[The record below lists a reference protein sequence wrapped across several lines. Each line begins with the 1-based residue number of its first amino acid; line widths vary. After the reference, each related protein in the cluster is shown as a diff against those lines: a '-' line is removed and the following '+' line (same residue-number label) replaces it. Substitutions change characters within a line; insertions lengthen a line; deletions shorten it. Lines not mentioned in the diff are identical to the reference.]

1 MAAIAVA
8 VYFGVLNKDKGN
20 VSMNPTTSG
29 ETTTNNQSAIN
40 PSKMHSNLIEYKTD
54 QGMDVVTYVSNKVP
68 LVTLVL
74 TVKAGAMTETPE
86 TNGLTHLWEH
96 MFFKGNK
103 RLPTQEDFKK
113 RIRQLG
119 ISYNGDTSAEKVR
132 YYFTMPSAF
141 FEEGMQFMADAIAT
155 PLLNQEELD
164 KEINVVLNEYERF
177 ASRPQFDMRNVI
189 RHHIYG
195 DLEHKRDPLGL
206 RKTIKST
213 TREILFQIKDEVM
226 VPANSALII
235 AGDVEESKVKEY
247 VDKYFAEWKNPKD
260 WKAPVKAKFQP
271 FPETL
276 SIITTAKHLPTPSV
290 SIQFNGPLVS
300 DDPKATFA
308 ADIFA
313 GLIDHSNSKFTKKFI
328 DSGIAF
334 SASGGYYTQ
343 NGAGEMSL
351 YASAKPENILKVRDM
366 LLAEI
371 EEWKNP
377 DYFPEAHLEDVRRQ
391 LKISHLKS
399 VNSPSSYAKT
409 LGFWWAVT
417 GLDYYRN
424 YIPQLLDVT
433 RDDVVDFVKTWMVDK
448 PYVSAVALSPENAK
462 EAGIEPNSKE
472 LEDKYLIEYRKDD

>member
-1 MAAIAVA
+1 
-8 VYFGVLNKDKGN
+8 
-20 VSMNPTTSG
+20 MNPSTTQASDTNATSG
-29 ETTTNNQSAIN
+29 AHSSDDPA
-40 PSKMHSNLIEYKTD
+40 KMHSNLIEYKTD
-54 QGMDVVTYVSNKVP
+54 EGLDIVTYISNKVP

-74 TVKAGAMTETPE
+74 TVKAGAMTESAE

-113 RIRQLG
+113 KIRQLG

-164 KEINVVLNEYERF
+164 KEIEVVLNEYERF
-177 ASRPQFDMRNVI
+177 ASRPQFDLRNVV
-189 RHHIYG
+189 RHHVYG

-213 TREILFQIKDEVM
+213 TRDILFQIKDEVM

-247 VDKYFAEWKNPKD
+247 VDKYFSVWKNPKD
-260 WKAPVKAKFQP
+260 WQPPAKVTFQP
-271 FPETL
+271 YPK
-276 SIITTAKHLPTPSV
+276 TTSFIMTAEHLPTPAI
-290 SIQFNGPLVS
+290 SIQFNGPKVS
-300 DDPKATFA
+300 EDPKATFA

-343 NGAGEMSL
+343 TGAGEMSL
-351 YASAKPENILKVRDM
+351 FASAKPENILKVRDM

-371 EEWKNP
+371 NEWQNP
-377 DYFPEAHLEDVRRQ
+377 DYFPEDHLEDVRRQ

-424 YIPQLLDVT
+424 YIPQLLEVT
-433 RDDVVDFVKTWMVDK
+433 RDDVVNFVKTWMVDK

-462 EAGIEPNSKE
+462 QAGITPNSKE